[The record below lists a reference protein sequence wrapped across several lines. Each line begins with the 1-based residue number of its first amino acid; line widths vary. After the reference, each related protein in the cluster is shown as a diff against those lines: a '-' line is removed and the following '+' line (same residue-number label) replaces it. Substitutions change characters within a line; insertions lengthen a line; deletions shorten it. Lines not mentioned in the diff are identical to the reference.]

1 MVEPWVSIRDSRHR
15 MTGGFMPR
23 RLLGPWLLSAAV
35 GGVGLVEG
43 ILFSAQGRPLPAVL
57 AIAVLGFMAWVVSP
71 AAFPRS
77 PSGWAV
83 DEPPGAGG
91 GIVIYWRPG
100 CMYCLRLRWSLG
112 RLARRAT
119 WVDIWADEDA
129 AAFVRGVNDGNETVP
144 TVVAENAVRTNP
156 DVGWVRRAL
165 QEG

>member
-1 MVEPWVSIRDSRHR
+1 
-15 MTGGFMPR
+15 MPR

-57 AIAVLGFMAWVVSP
+57 AIAVLGLIAWVVSP

-77 PSGWAV
+77 PSGRAV
-83 DEPPGAGG
+83 DEPAGAGG
-91 GIVIYWRPG
+91 GIVVYWRPG
-100 CMYCLRLRWSLG
+100 CMYCLRLRSSLG

-144 TVVAENAVRTNP
+144 TVVAENTVRTNP
-156 DVGWVRRAL
+156 EVGWVRRAL